1 MHLRQDAMPEE
12 LLRVLQVRRELHVA
26 LRVQGL
32 RQQGEIVPEQ
42 AGGDKDQ
49 MQVLEEPLPQEVLR
63 VPQFGA
69 AMRGGL
75 QVLGV

>member
-1 MHLRQDAMPEE
+1 MHLLQDKMPEE
-12 LLRVLQVRRELHVA
+12 LLRVLQARRILHLT

-42 AGGDKDQ
+42 TSGDKDQ

-63 VPQFGA
+63 VP
-69 AMRGGL
+69 
-75 QVLGV
+75 